1 MDIGAFGQISKPK
14 YGSKYQGPIK
24 YKDTEIAQWHNPK
37 LFLEGL
43 FNENRNKRF
52 TSILNIGAMGSGKST
67 VRRFIEHHAH
77 EKKGYYVVNFTADDM
92 PHLDERLADL
102 PLNRDLFMAFEDVSL
117 VFKLMSGERKNR
129 ALATITTARHPNLG
143 NTRDSKIKAP
153 DRRIMIVSEIHYIP
167 AMEKM
172 MRSFSSWRFYSDMSE
187 EEEGIFNHATR
198 GKYQTKVDTYRKLV
212 LNQFRKSEFTVSLT
226 ASQNKTYEIDKP
238 FRLVMCYDTAR
249 VRFFLVPRE
258 DCSLCNADYEA
269 QPNATAEELIKL
281 MESYDPKHATQALK
295 TVLAVKNYSDQY
307 PRDLARTIEVA
318 KHAMASVRVPPE
330 ALAMALRKKSKYTGK
345 PYKHSRLKKRDY
357 MADLARIRAESNTPH
372 NMPVAPASFGPSKSD
387 TF

>member
-1 MDIGAFGQISKPK
+1 MK
-14 YGSKYQGPIK
+14 
-24 YKDTEIAQWHNPK
+24 
-37 LFLEGL
+37 
-43 FNENRNKRF
+43 KR
-52 TSILNIGAMGSGKST
+52 
-67 VRRFIEHHAH
+67 
-77 EKKGYYVVNFTADDM
+77 GYYVVNFTADDM

-249 VRFFLVPRE
+249 CLLYTSP
-258 DCSLCNADYEA
+258 S
-269 QPNATAEELIKL
+269 
-281 MESYDPKHATQALK
+281 
-295 TVLAVKNYSDQY
+295 
-307 PRDLARTIEVA
+307 PRD
-318 KHAMASVRVPPE
+318 S
-330 ALAMALRKKSKYTGK
+330 
-345 PYKHSRLKKRDY
+345 
-357 MADLARIRAESNTPH
+357 
-372 NMPVAPASFGPSKSD
+372 
-387 TF
+387 

>member
-198 GKYQTKVDTYRKLV
+198 GRYAQKVETYRKLV
-212 LNQFRKSEFTVSLT
+212 LRQFRKSEFRVSLT
-226 ASQNKTYEIDKP
+226 ANTDKTYKIDDP
-238 FRLVMCYDTAR
+238 FRLVMCYDTAE
-249 VRFFLVPRE
+249 VRFFLVPME
-258 DCSLCNADYEA
+258 SCSMCDAEWQA
-269 QPNATAEELIKL
+269 KPNATPEDLIRL

-295 TVLAVKNYSDQY
+295 TILAVKNYSDQF
-307 PRDLARTIEVA
+307 PRDLARTIEVG
-318 KHAMASVRVPPE
+318 KQAMASVRVDP
-330 ALAMALRKKSKYTGK
+330 AQLATALRKKSKYTGK
-345 PYKHSRLKKRDY
+345 PYKHSRLKKRNY
-357 MADLARIRAESNTPH
+357 MQDLEELRKND
-372 NMPVAPASFGPSKSD
+372 G
-387 TF
+387 

>member
-153 DRRIMIVSEIHYIP
+153 DRRIMICLLYTSP
-167 AMEKM
+167 
-172 MRSFSSWRFYSDMSE
+172 S
-187 EEEGIFNHATR
+187 
-198 GKYQTKVDTYRKLV
+198 
-212 LNQFRKSEFTVSLT
+212 
-226 ASQNKTYEIDKP
+226 
-238 FRLVMCYDTAR
+238 
-249 VRFFLVPRE
+249 
-258 DCSLCNADYEA
+258 
-269 QPNATAEELIKL
+269 
-281 MESYDPKHATQALK
+281 
-295 TVLAVKNYSDQY
+295 
-307 PRDLARTIEVA
+307 PRD
-318 KHAMASVRVPPE
+318 S
-330 ALAMALRKKSKYTGK
+330 
-345 PYKHSRLKKRDY
+345 
-357 MADLARIRAESNTPH
+357 
-372 NMPVAPASFGPSKSD
+372 
-387 TF
+387 